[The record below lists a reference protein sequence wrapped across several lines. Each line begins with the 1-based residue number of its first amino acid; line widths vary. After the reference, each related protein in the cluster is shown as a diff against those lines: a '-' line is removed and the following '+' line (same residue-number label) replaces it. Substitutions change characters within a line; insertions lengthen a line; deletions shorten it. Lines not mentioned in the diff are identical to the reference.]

1 MPEQKTLTDKLFLVA
16 ILAKGLDGAVQLIG
30 GIVLIFARPETLTRL
45 AHAVVT
51 RDLVGPPA
59 GPLAGHFEQAIEHFA
74 NGGRA
79 FVIFYLILH
88 GVIKLGLVL
97 ALLRKVLPM
106 YPVAAA
112 ALGLFVLFEILRAV
126 QTRSIVLPLLAALDV
141 AIIVLVIKEYREL
154 RQQQQEQ

>member
-16 ILAKGLDGAVQLIG
+16 ILIKGLDGAVQLIG
-30 GIVLIFARPETLTRL
+30 GIVLIFVQPETLTRL

-59 GPLAGHFEQAIEHFA
+59 GPLAGHFEEAIQHFA
-74 NGGRA
+74 NGNRT
-79 FVIFYLILH
+79 FVIAYLVLH
-88 GVIKLGLVL
+88 GVIKLGLVI
-97 ALLRKVLPM
+97 ALIRKVLPM

-141 AIIVLVIKEYREL
+141 AIIVLVIKEYLEL
-154 RQQQQEQ
+154 RRQRD